1 MADNT
6 SGQTPAGRWPVLSAR
21 EVCCLAAGVVLIVA
35 GQFWYWLADG
45 TSPATTPTARWFQN
59 AAAAGAGLWLQI
71 PGELLLAGALLRPA
85 LRRTHRP

>member
-6 SGQTPAGRWPVLSAR
+6 TGQASRGRWPALSAR
-21 EVCCLAAGVVLIVA
+21 EVSCLAAGIVLIVA
-35 GQFWYWLADG
+35 GQLWYWLADG

-71 PGELLLAGALLRPA
+71 LGGLLLAGALLRPA
-85 LRRTHRP
+85 LRRTDRP